1 MAQVTF
7 TSLEKLIHLLSS
19 APLHKGTYVRVLGPS
34 QLGLGDDPLHPS
46 HTLDLA
52 RESVVHSF
60 DDEAPMDLHSSL
72 AKDSEESA
80 ANGTG
85 YSNATTHQPQSKT
98 ERQKK
103 IDPAA
108 QTSNSKL
115 RERLETGASGKR
127 T

>member
-7 TSLEKLIHLLSS
+7 TSLEKLIHLLRS
-19 APLHKGTYVRVLGPS
+19 APLHKGAYVRVLGPS

-60 DDEAPMDLHSSL
+60 DDEAPMDMDPSL
-72 AKDSEESA
+72 AKESEDSA
-80 ANGTG
+80 ANATG
-85 YSNATTHQPQSKT
+85 CSKYTTNQPQSKN
-98 ERQKK
+98 EHHKK

-108 QTSNSKL
+108 
-115 RERLETGASGKR
+115 
-127 T
+127 